1 MKLGFLE
8 CFVVFIAA
16 FVLIGPDKLP
26 VYIKKCIGLLKE
38 FKSYS
43 NKISE
48 EVNDALVE
56 PLKETTKPIKDMTD
70 EIMEPLEDA
79 KKVVKKLK

>member
-8 CFVVFIAA
+8 CFVVFIVA
-16 FVLIGPDKLP
+16 FVFIGPDKLP
-26 VYIKKCIGLLKE
+26 VYIKKGVGMLKE

-48 EVNDALVE
+48 EVNDTLVE

-70 EIMEPLEDA
+70 EIMEPLEDV
-79 KKVVKKLK
+79 KKVVKNLK

>member
-1 MKLGFLE
+1 M
-8 CFVVFIAA
+8 
-16 FVLIGPDKLP
+16 
-26 VYIKKCIGLLKE
+26 LKE

-48 EVNDALVE
+48 EVNDTLVE

-70 EIMEPLEDA
+70 EIMEPLEDV
-79 KKVVKKLK
+79 KKVVKNLK

>member
-8 CFVVFIAA
+8 CFVVFIVA

-26 VYIKKCIGLLKE
+26 AYIKKGVGLLKE

-48 EVNDALVE
+48 EVNDTLVE
-56 PLKETTKPIKDMTD
+56 PLKESTKPITDITD
-70 EIMEPLEDA
+70 EIMEPLQDV
-79 KKVVKKLK
+79 KKVMKKLK